1 MTQKTPSSRRRRS
14 LLTATAVFAVA
25 ALGYGVYWAT
35 VLRHQESTED
45 AYVAGHLVQI
55 TPEVAGT
62 VTQVTA
68 EDTMQVKAGQLLV
81 ALDANDAR
89 LAFDRAGH
97 ELTQAI
103 REARQLTTQTRQL
116 GAVVA
121 QRQAELNRAED
132 DLRRRQSLAGTEA
145 VSAEELAHARDAVTA
160 ARAALAA
167 AQEQQAANRA
177 LTGQDDLARLP
188 SVSRAI
194 TRYKEAWLTLART
207 EIRAP
212 VNGTVARRNVQVG
225 QRVAAGTPMMTVV
238 PLDSVWVDANFKESQ
253 LRRLRVGQPVKLEAD
268 VYGGDVEYTGRI
280 AGFAA
285 GTGSAFSLLPAQ
297 NATGNWIK
305 VVQRVPVRIVLD
317 RNDALKAHPLQV
329 GLSMHAVVDTGA
341 EAKPATMP
349 ALSAAART
357 TPDLKAAD
365 AEVARILAAQGVQ
378 PHAQ

>member
-188 SVSRAI
+188 SVSRA
-194 TRYKEAWLTLART
+194 
-207 EIRAP
+207 
-212 VNGTVARRNVQVG
+212 
-225 QRVAAGTPMMTVV
+225 MTVV